1 MTKGKVLT
9 YFNDCGYKVKK
20 SDFLV
25 ASDGTMEV
33 KIPDIPETFQRKPFK
48 LAMKMAR
55 DATLKGY
62 LFYDNRFT
70 YSGDPDY
77 KLEAMVVFLKMYEKI
92 RVYF

>member
-1 MTKGKVLT
+1 MTRGKVLA
-9 YFNDCGYKVKK
+9 YFENCGYKISK
-20 SDFLV
+20 SDFLI
-25 ASDGTMEV
+25 ASNGIVER
-33 KIPDIPETFQRKPFK
+33 KIPDIPETFERKPFK

-62 LFYDNRFT
+62 LFYDNGFT

-92 RVYF
+92 RIYF